1 MSTSHLLVHVLA
13 TLATVLIVGQLLG
26 RLCRRLG
33 QPEVIGQVLAGIALG
48 PSLLGGIFPEALA
61 WLIPGEA
68 ADPTRRVATGLQVLA
83 QLGVTLFLFLVGLEF
98 DPRALR
104 GQVRTAAG
112 LAVGSL
118 GVPLV
123 AGVLLAG
130 AIAPWVA
137 PAGVDPVHFKL
148 FLGVALS
155 MTAFPILA
163 RILTDLGVS
172 RTDSGRLALA
182 TAAVA
187 DLLVWCLLAL
197 VMGLVQAQSG
207 AGLRVCLSA
216 AVFVA
221 AVWGL
226 GRPLVRWAL
235 PRLDRLPPEA
245 SAVWL
250 LAPVLL
256 CALVS
261 EQIGV
266 HAMFGGFL
274 AGVMIPREA
283 PSSKRLEEWLHPVVV
298 VLLLPAFFALTGLQT
313 RMGLVS
319 GWSQWT
325 ICLAIV
331 LVAMLSKLVGTWA
344 SGRLLGLP
352 HRECLGLGVLM
363 NARGLM
369 ELIVLNA
376 GREMGLVSDSL
387 YAMMVLMALVTTVVT
402 VPLLKWVNWP
412 GNGAL
417 AEVSAAPSGSR
428 VEPAGVAS

>member
-1 MSTSHLLVHVLA
+1 
-13 TLATVLIVGQLLG
+13 
-26 RLCRRLG
+26 
-33 QPEVIGQVLAGIALG
+33 
-48 PSLLGGIFPEALA
+48 
-61 WLIPGEA
+61 
-68 ADPTRRVATGLQVLA
+68 
-83 QLGVTLFLFLVGLEF
+83 
-98 DPRALR
+98 
-104 GQVRTAAG
+104 
-112 LAVGSL
+112 
-118 GVPLV
+118 
-123 AGVLLAG
+123 VLLAG

-283 PSSKRLEEWLHPVVV
+283 PSAKRLEEWLHPVVV

-412 GNGAL
+412 GNGGL